1 MINNKAL
8 FVSEDGVDIF
18 EGDFA
23 HWVRMDKLMYL
34 YYIKTAIAHKRTLSV
49 EGNIYAV
56 FSTKEKAEEWIRKME
71 NNDWSNNYK
80 NEQNIA
86 YLEGENHYLNNV
98 VIPDLEDKLNA
109 ALYRLYELT
118 SLVNLTINGHDE
130 IYNKLS
136 TILEDNFTFL
146 NHVNYKKIINLN
158 DIDINND
165 LPF

>member
-86 YLEGENHYLNNV
+86 
-98 VIPDLEDKLNA
+98 
-109 ALYRLYELT
+109 
-118 SLVNLTINGHDE
+118 
-130 IYNKLS
+130 
-136 TILEDNFTFL
+136 
-146 NHVNYKKIINLN
+146 
-158 DIDINND
+158 
-165 LPF
+165 

>member
-8 FVSEDGVDIF
+8 FVSYDGVDIF

-34 YYIKTAIAHKRTLSV
+34 YCIETAIAHKRTLSV

-80 NEQNIA
+80 NEQHIA
-86 YLEGENHYLNNV
+86 YLEHENHYLKNV
-98 VIPDLEDKLNA
+98 VIIDLEDKLSDSLNK
-109 ALYRLYELT
+109 LY
-118 SLVNLTINGHDE
+118 NLASTINKNSVIIDRDISNLIEDSLEFYNHNRH
-130 IYNKLS
+130 YNK
-136 TILEDNFTFL
+136 
-146 NHVNYKKIINLN
+146 IIKEP
-158 DIDINND
+158 DYNN